1 MAQFVVRHLEEDV
14 AQKLKKRAKR
24 HARSMEDEVR
34 HILRTAV
41 QERPETVQKLGSRIA
56 QRFRR
61 SGLTTD
67 LPEFRGVAA
76 VAAEFDS

>member
-1 MAQFVVRHLEEDV
+1 VAQFVVRNLEEDV
-14 AQKLKKRAKR
+14 AEKLKKRAQR

-41 QERPETVQKLGSRIA
+41 QERPEGIQNLGTRIA

-61 SGLTTD
+61 SGLTSD

-76 VAAEFDS
+76 RAAEFDS

>member
-1 MAQFVVRHLEEDV
+1 VAQFVVRHLEDDV
-14 AQKLKKRAKR
+14 AEKLKRRAKR

-34 HILRTAV
+34 HILRNAV
-41 QERPETVQKLGSRIA
+41 TEGGADVGKLGSRIA

-67 LPEFRGVAA
+67 LPEWRGRAVSAA
-76 VAAEFDS
+76 DFD

>member
-1 MAQFVVRHLEEDV
+1 VAQFVVRHLEDDV

-34 HILRTAV
+34 HILRNAV
-41 QERPETVQKLGSRIA
+41 HDGPPEVGKLGSRIA

-67 LPEFRGVAA
+67 LPEWRGRAVGAA
-76 VAAEFDS
+76 DFDS